1 LLRLE
6 LAAITHV
13 LQARRYIEE
22 LDARESALVDQCV
35 LFLTGTAALDLEHLR
50 GGRSTKLRSPPPIR
64 SSAINEYLIGGQIPL
79 GVLADLAGMMLDA
92 LEAHFV
98 LYGDDQ
104 AQLTAVA
111 VPVANDKSPSRPLPG
126 ASL

>member
-1 LLRLE
+1 
-6 LAAITHV
+6 
-13 LQARRYIEE
+13 
-22 LDARESALVDQCV
+22 
-35 LFLTGTAALDLEHLR
+35 
-50 GGRSTKLRSPPPIR
+50 
-64 SSAINEYLIGGQIPL
+64 L